1 MPEIPTGKAL
11 LDSPALIAAAGIDYG
26 MKVADLGC
34 GTLGHFTFPA
44 AHAVGGEGKVY
55 AVDILK
61 NALAAVESRINVE
74 GVDNVKT
81 LWGDL
86 EMSGGVR
93 IPDKTIDLAFLVNV
107 ASLVK
112 KSSTVAEQAKR
123 ILRSGGR
130 LLAIDWRPGSK
141 GFGPSKEHRVA
152 AEEIR
157 DIFTDLGFIVKK
169 EFDAGPNHW
178 GLLLEKE

>member
-11 LDSPALIAAAGIDYG
+11 LDSPALIAVAGIDYG

-61 NALAAVESRINVE
+61 NALSAVESRAKVE
-74 GVDNVKT
+74 GVDNVET

-86 EMSGGVR
+86 EMPGGVR
-93 IPDKTIDLAFLVNV
+93 IPDGTIDLVFLVNV

-112 KSSTVAEQAKR
+112 KSPSVAEQVKR
-123 ILRSGGR
+123 ILREDGR
-130 LLAIDWRPGSK
+130 LLAIDWRPGTK
-141 GFGPSKEHRVA
+141 GFGPGDTHRVP

-157 DIFTDLGFIVKK
+157 DIFTDLGFTVKK

-178 GLLLEKE
+178 GLLLEKS